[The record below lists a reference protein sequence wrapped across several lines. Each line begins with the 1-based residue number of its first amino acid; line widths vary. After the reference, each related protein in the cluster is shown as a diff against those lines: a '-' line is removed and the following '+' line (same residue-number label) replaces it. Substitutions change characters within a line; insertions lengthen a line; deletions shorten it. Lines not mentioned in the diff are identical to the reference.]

1 MLRGR
6 RALVS
11 VYLCFVCL
19 LSLTAQPAAKPCT
32 QDIIKRVKFL
42 IIKAPDLWLHCRL
55 YTPTIDDFQQNCP
68 SSTLKCFANEI
79 KVLIEEWE
87 TVQGI
92 HSLKI
97 RLEKLASLFNQTE
110 SECRQCELLEE
121 KEAEVFL
128 KGLHGTLEMMNSQHC
143 HSTTRAPPKRLHD
156 PFSSS

>member
-42 IIKAPDLWLHCRL
+42 IIKAPDLKWLHCRL
-55 YTPTIDDFQQNCP
+55 YTPTIDDF
-68 SSTLKCFANEI
+68 
-79 KVLIEEWE
+79 
-87 TVQGI
+87 
-92 HSLKI
+92 
-97 RLEKLASLFNQTE
+97 QTE